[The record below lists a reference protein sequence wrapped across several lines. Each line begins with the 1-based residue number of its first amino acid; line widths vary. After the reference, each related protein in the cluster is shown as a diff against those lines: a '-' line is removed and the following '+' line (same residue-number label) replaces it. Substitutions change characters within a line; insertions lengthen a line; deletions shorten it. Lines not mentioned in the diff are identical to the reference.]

1 MFFFLLIRR
10 PPRSTRTDTLFPYTT
25 LFRSNGKI
33 RKPVACANGGCRRR
47 RALARFLTGKRR
59 YIARASHPARTIAPP
74 SGHQRH
80 ARSWLIGGAK
90 VGRAAIGCLHRI
102 RRLMRKRSLHHGI
115 GKALVRR
122 PIGKG
127 GAETRSEERRVGK
140 ECVSTCRSRWSPYL

>member
-33 RKPVACANGGCRRR
+33 RKPLACANGGCRRR
-47 RALARFLTGKRR
+47 RALSRFLTGKRR

-90 VGRAAIGCLHRI
+90 VGRAAI
-102 RRLMRKRSLHHGI
+102 
-115 GKALVRR
+115 
-122 PIGKG
+122 
-127 GAETRSEERRVGK
+127 RSEEHASELPSLMRLSYAVFCLK
-140 ECVSTCRSRWSPYL
+140 KKNNH

>member
-1 MFFFLLIRR
+1 MIRR

-25 LFRSNGKI
+25 LFRS
-33 RKPVACANGGCRRR
+33 RR
-47 RALARFLTGKRR
+47 RALSRFLTGKRR

-127 GAETRSEERRVGK
+127 GAETVDVKRLPHVAQHFQQRKDRK
-140 ECVSTCRSRWSPYL
+140 NPLA